1 MEIFM
6 KKFVAILML
15 LIIFQTVFCENYKL
29 EDLIRIGLENS
40 YDMQSQKIYLQNAK
54 SDLRSSYLDLL
65 PGFSASFGSSRNFD
79 QTNEWEN
86 NASLSLNKSFFLN
99 EPSYYNVR
107 FSILDMKNAEISDL
121 DQKKQVVYSIFSDF
135 LSILEAQKNL
145 EIQKSN
151 LKLQQHIHKQIQIQ
165 FENGEKSK
173 LDLKQ
178 SENSL
183 IDYQI
188 AVKDAEISLSKTR
201 SELFLFL
208 DHEDRGYIF
217 QEPNISEWQIPK
229 FRLNLSLEQRKNE
242 IKKSEIN
249 LFQQKMNFLPSL
261 SLSYS
266 LYHNDPDDVYAFGD
280 YQRSSNTLALN
291 ASYDIF
297 DLLDKKENLGKTRRN
312 LKLQKLA
319 YELAKNELEKNWQI
333 LEKELKNLE
342 NTRDLYQQKL
352 KLAEENLQMA
362 QQQYNLGVIS
372 LLELDRIKLDYQNS
386 QISYLNRYY
395 QLLRKQ
401 EEMRLLI
408 SDKIL
413 GKW

>member
-1 MEIFM
+1 M
-6 KKFVAILML
+6 KKVVAILML
-15 LIIFQTVFCENYKL
+15 LIISQTAFCEKYKL
-29 EDLIRIGLENS
+29 EDLIRIGLKNS
-40 YDMQSQKIYLQNAK
+40 YDMQSQKNSLQNAK

-65 PGFSASFGSSRNFD
+65 PNFSASFGSSRNFD
-79 QTNEWEN
+79 QTNEWEK

-107 FSILDMKNAEISDL
+107 FSILDMKNAELSDL
-121 DQKKQVVYSIFSDF
+121 EQKKQVAYSIFSDF
-135 LSILEAQKNL
+135 LSVLEAQKNL
-145 EIQKSN
+145 EIQEKN
-151 LKLQQHIHKQIQIQ
+151 LKLQQQIHKQIQIQ

-188 AVKDAEISLSKTR
+188 AVQDAEISLSKTR

-208 DHEDRGYIF
+208 VHEDQGYIF
-217 QEPNISEWQIPK
+217 QEPSIAEWQIPE
-229 FRLNLSLEQRKNE
+229 FRLNLALEQQKNE

-249 LFQQKMNFLPSL
+249 LFQQKMDFLPSF

-266 LYHNDPDDVYAFGD
+266 LNHDDPEDVCAFSD
-280 YQRSSNTLALN
+280 YQRNSNTLALT

-297 DLLDKKENLGKTRRN
+297 NLLDKKENLGKTRRN

-413 GKW
+413 RKW